1 MVSYEEQ
8 VEDEGA
14 AAAEVEAAKKEAA
27 AAVTEEESKQ
37 ESSLSTA
44 HPPPLCIGGEGRGG
58 NLCRGRC
65 IVFGQWL
72 FSFFGVFRP
81 GPFSGIALYTLFG
94 SEAISGRRLFLPA
107 SHTNLQSCCRFC
119 GYLRCNVATS
129 GPKYEFSF
137 IQQLVSAMV
146 SNSERTGLFPRQ
158 AASSK
163 CPSDHSARVGGSGI
177 PARARATASASA
189 RASPSPSSAPC
200 CAALCRPVPCHT
212 KIACT

>member
-1 MVSYEEQ
+1 MYR
-8 VEDEGA
+8 
-14 AAAEVEAAKKEAA
+14 
-27 AAVTEEESKQ
+27 
-37 ESSLSTA
+37 
-44 HPPPLCIGGEGRGG
+44 GEGRDR
-58 NLCRGRC
+58 CRGRC

-72 FSFFGVFRP
+72 FSFFDVFRP

-163 CPSDHSARVGGSGI
+163 QQVSKRPLSPSGRVRHSSQSHSQCQCQCPSQSQSQFGSVLRRLVPPCAVPHQNCMHVMPMLRHIRACPSA
-177 PARARATASASA
+177 
-189 RASPSPSSAPC
+189 
-200 CAALCRPVPCHT
+200 
-212 KIACT
+212 